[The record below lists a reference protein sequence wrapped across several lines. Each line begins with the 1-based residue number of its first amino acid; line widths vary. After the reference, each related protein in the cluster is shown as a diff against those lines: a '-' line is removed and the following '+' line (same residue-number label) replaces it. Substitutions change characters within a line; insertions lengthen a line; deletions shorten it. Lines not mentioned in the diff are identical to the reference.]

1 MIKLNTENSL
11 NTETS
16 NELEFFKPILYTNT
30 KITLKFLDLFNS
42 WDFSNKNLRSLI
54 REANEKFLKSIPKK

>member
-16 NELEFFKPILYTNT
+16 NELEFFKPILYQNTN
-30 KITLKFLDLFNS
+30 IILKFLDLWNA
-42 WDFSNKNLRSLI
+42 WDFSHKNLISLI
-54 REANEKFLKSIPKK
+54 REANEKFFKIIPKK